1 MFWQMSTT
9 MNHPIIEQ
17 VRANLA
23 DRKDITL
30 SAIRDATG
38 IDIGTL
44 SRLQQNGTP
53 RLSVETAAKLL
64 QYFGYELRVV
74 RMRARRA

>member
-1 MFWQMSTT
+1 MSTT

-23 DRKDITL
+23 DRKDGTTL
-30 SAIRDATG
+30 SAIQEATG
-38 IDIGTL
+38 VDIGTL

-53 RLSVETAAKLL
+53 RLSVQTAAALL
-64 QYFGYELRVV
+64 GYFGYELRAVKL
-74 RMRARRA
+74 RAKRAL

>member
-1 MFWQMSTT
+1 MFWQMSIN

-23 DRKDITL
+23 DRKVTL

-38 IDIGTL
+38 VDIGSL

-53 RLSVETAAKLL
+53 RLSVETAAALL
-64 QYFGYELRVV
+64 GYFGYELRAV
-74 RMRARRA
+74 RVRAKRQ

>member
-1 MFWQMSTT
+1 MSTP

-23 DRKDITL
+23 DRKKGETL
-30 SAIRDATG
+30 SLIRDATG
-38 IDIGTL
+38 VDVGTL

-53 RLSVETAAKLL
+53 RLSVETAAALL
-64 QYFGYELRVV
+64 EYFGYELRAVKV
-74 RMRARRA
+74 RAAKKQ